1 MDSLHGIRTYQRE
14 RKMAELEHG
23 FAVVTE
29 CCSASECDTIIA
41 QLAPIT
47 TVGTRCL
54 LDHDWCQALASNL
67 RARVATTIPAIHA
80 LVAVQCTYFNKSPER
95 NWLVAYHQDRSIPIA
110 SSVAHETLPGWSQKE
125 GMTFVH
131 GADALLAQ
139 MIAIR
144 LHLDDCTPDNGPL
157 RVIPDSHRVG
167 TMSPLAIKAALD
179 TSVDQKLL
187 VDKGGIIAMRPL
199 LLHASSK
206 SHTMPQRR
214 VLHFL
219 FGPRA
224 LPAGLEWRRAL

>member
-1 MDSLHGIRTYQRE
+1 MT
-14 RKMAELEHG
+14 ELERG
-23 FAVVTE
+23 FSVITE
-29 CCSASECDTIIA
+29 CCSVSECDTIIA
-41 QLAPIT
+41 ELAPIT

-54 LDHDWCQALASNL
+54 LDHAWCQTLASNL
-67 RARVATTIPAIHA
+67 RDRVGTMIPAIHA
-80 LVAVQCTYFNKSPER
+80 LTAVQCTYFTKSPER

-110 SSVAHETLPGWSQKE
+110 SSVEHQALPGWSQKE

-131 GADALLAQ
+131 GPDELLAQ

-144 LHLDDCTPDNGPL
+144 LHLDDCTSDSGPL

-167 TMSPLAIKAALD
+167 TMSPHMITAALD
-179 TSVDQKLL
+179 TSDDQELL

-206 SHTMPQRR
+206 SRTMAHRR

-224 LPAGLEWRRAL
+224 LPTGLQWRCSV